1 VSLPSRAPRLERR
14 RAVRA
19 WLEEF
24 HHAHADDEL
33 AWIALPPLIVRL
45 GHRSGRFRPRRL
57 RPQRTEPLRRYRPAR
72 RTSGWRLAGGHLF
85 LALTENQARAQEPIG
100 ARFESRNVPQ
110 PADPPAARWDDLGR
124 RAVAVADRLMGL
136 ARRRSLELPAKPR
149 LVYRHMITSARA
161 LAACEAMLAAAS
173 PRTVVIGS
181 THAIL
186 PRALALA
193 ARRAGIPSIYVP
205 HAPVIADATLVD
217 LPVDVAALRGPAEIQ
232 LYDDLGADREGMEAI
247 GNPAV
252 DLPDEPPELRRDDRV
267 ALALPTD
274 DEWVLRHVIGMV
286 HEALG
291 AAVVASPHPRADRD
305 ALRGSLPSEWQI
317 WEGRTLDLLRHG
329 PPALVQFSSGA
340 GLEGLQLGVPTID
353 LRFPGERP
361 NYPFLEDERIL
372 RAESVAEL
380 RDAVA
385 AARRIPDQERGNLV
399 ALAARWTCAAGDVAA
414 RAGAELL
421 ERAAL
426 EGTRANPVWDAWRP
440 PRRLQRLLSR
450 VRRGVGASDR

>member
-1 VSLPSRAPRLERR
+1 
-14 RAVRA
+14 
-19 WLEEF
+19 
-24 HHAHADDEL
+24 
-33 AWIALPPLIVRL
+33 
-45 GHRSGRFRPRRL
+45 
-57 RPQRTEPLRRYRPAR
+57 
-72 RTSGWRLAGGHLF
+72 
-85 LALTENQARAQEPIG
+85 
-100 ARFESRNVPQ
+100 
-110 PADPPAARWDDLGR
+110 
-124 RAVAVADRLMGL
+124 MGL

-450 VRRGVGASDR
+450 ARRGVGASDR